1 MVMLILDKNFQ
12 VVGGIGV
19 CCSERGDDVLIKC
32 TKHVKNCGITS
43 QVVYLKAETPS
54 DRKWLGGNSE
64 KFYYNGI
71 SIVEIDE
78 DDFI

>member
-1 MVMLILDKNFQ
+1 MLILDKNFQ

-19 CCSERGDDVLIKC
+19 VCSEMGNDVLTKC
-32 TKHVKNCGITS
+32 TRHVKNCGISPQTI
-43 QVVYLKAETPS
+43 YLKAETPG
-54 DRKWLGGNSE
+54 DRKWIGGNSE

-71 SIVEIDE
+71 SITEIDE

>member
-1 MVMLILDKNFQ
+1 MLILDKNFQ

-32 TKHVKNCGITS
+32 TKHLKSCRVTP
-43 QVVYLKAETPS
+43 QVVYLKAETPG
-54 DRKWLGGNSE
+54 DRKWLGGDSE

-71 SIVEIDE
+71 NITEIDE
-78 DDFI
+78 DGFI

>member
-1 MVMLILDKNFQ
+1 MLILDKNFQ

-19 CCSERGDDVLIKC
+19 VCSERGDDVLYKC
-32 TKHVKNCGITS
+32 TQHVKGCGITP
-43 QVVYLKAETPS
+43 QTIYLKAETQG

-71 SIVEIDE
+71 SIMEIDE
-78 DDFI
+78 DSFI

>member
-1 MVMLILDKNFQ
+1 MLILDKNFQ

-32 TKHVKNCGITS
+32 TKHVRNSGITS
-43 QVVYLKAETPS
+43 QVIYLKAETPS
-54 DRKWLGGNSE
+54 DRKWLCGNSE
-64 KFYYNGI
+64 KFYYNGV
-71 SIVEIDE
+71 SITEIDE